1 LSDFVTAAAD
11 GAHTKL
17 TIDHDGTGVSGSSV
31 TIILKNVAYTANL
44 LTNMI
49 ANGNL
54 VLESTG
60 PTRCN
65 RNSNIRM
72 FSTWAWRYPNGVLS
86 LTYFSK

>member
-1 LSDFVTAAAD
+1 MLVTL
-11 GAHTKL
+11 L
-17 TIDHDGTGVSGSSV
+17 TSQLLISV

-60 PTRCN
+60 PTLAITGSGGIYIDKN
-65 RNSNIRM
+65 TISNIQLITVTAPI
-72 FSTWAWRYPNGVLS
+72 FQLLISWLKEVAVSNI
-86 LTYFSK
+86 

>member
-1 LSDFVTAAAD
+1 MSLNQSC
-11 GAHTKL
+11 HL
-17 TIDHDGTGVSGSSV
+17 QYGSSV

-60 PTRCN
+60 PTLAITGNGGIYVDRN
-65 RNSNIRM
+65 TISGSPYINSNAI
-72 FSTWAWRYPNGVLS
+72 T
-86 LTYFSK
+86 